1 MFVNGQVLGHEA
13 VQDQRVHSLVAHVAT
28 TELPPALVAL
38 LHDAG
43 PVYRRT
49 VEAAVATRPLLEFT
63 GPGGRLQSVWR
74 VPDGA
79 ATDDLVAELCAAR
92 HYIADGHHR
101 VAAALVAWR
110 AAGCPDGSSVLGVL
124 HAMDGLR
131 LSAFHRRIT
140 GPVDVQALLDLLQ
153 GEFDV
158 EAADRA
164 RPGRRHVRDVRG
176 RSLARRAHP

>member
-1 MFVNGQVLGHEA
+1 M
-13 VQDQRVHSLVAHVAT
+13 
-28 TELPPALVAL
+28 
-38 LHDAG
+38 
-43 PVYRRT
+43 
-49 VEAAVATRPLLEFT
+49 
-63 GPGGRLQSVWR
+63 WR

-101 VAAALVAWR
+101 VAAALRRVACR
-110 AAGCPDGSSVLGVL
+110 QACPDGSSVLGVL

-158 EAADRA
+158 EAADA
-164 RPGRRHVRDVRG
+164 HAPATGTFGMYAG
-176 RSLARRAHP
+176 RSLARRSHP